1 MSLSVRCYSHCLSVS
16 SSCKFAPNPVKDRL
30 QGLGFRV
37 PGGGEEGGVGG
48 GGAESTEEH
57 LVQIC
62 THSGSVMFFFVIFF
76 AFFTCQ
82 SCQGNWVCPQFDTMK
97 SLNYARVLIEFN

>member
-1 MSLSVRCYSHCLSVS
+1 M
-16 SSCKFAPNPVKDRL
+16 
-30 QGLGFRV
+30 
-37 PGGGEEGGVGG
+37 GG
-48 GGAESTEEH
+48 GGGKHGRTSSSNLHTFRFWD
-57 LVQIC
+57 V
-62 THSGSVMFFFVIFF
+62 FFCDFF